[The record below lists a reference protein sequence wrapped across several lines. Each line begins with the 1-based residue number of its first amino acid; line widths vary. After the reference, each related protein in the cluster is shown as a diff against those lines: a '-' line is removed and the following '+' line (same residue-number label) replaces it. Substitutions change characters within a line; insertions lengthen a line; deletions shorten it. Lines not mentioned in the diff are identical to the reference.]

1 MIQFFGNNILL
12 PSLENGVL
20 NFATVSH
27 FRCFDRSGF
36 ECARAGD
43 SERRDAFSFVHF
55 LNRQFTHLD
64 FFDPSKAIEGGFA
77 RWLCPTIW
85 AYEDSINLGAYSMSN
100 THRDGMIKCNV
111 CLLKA
116 IGYKTQ
122 WKSWF
127 SPMFTD
133 FVKDLGIGK
142 VGFVVGSFI
151 RCILM
156 CFKTLS
162 FLCIVHC
169 TMSTFCIMHCRLSTR
184 DGHCSLWNTGRC
196 E

>member
-1 MIQFFGNNILL
+1 M
-12 PSLENGVL
+12 
-20 NFATVSH
+20 
-27 FRCFDRSGF
+27 
-36 ECARAGD
+36 RAGD
-43 SERRDAFSFVHF
+43 SERWDAFSFVHF

-64 FFDPSKAIEGGFA
+64 FFDPSKAIGGGFA
-77 RWLCPTIW
+77 TWLCPTIC
-85 AYEDSINLGAYSMSN
+85 AYEDSLNFGAHSMSN
-100 THRDGMIKCNV
+100 THRDGMLKCKV

-169 TMSTFCIMHCRLSTR
+169 TLSTFCIMHCRLSTC